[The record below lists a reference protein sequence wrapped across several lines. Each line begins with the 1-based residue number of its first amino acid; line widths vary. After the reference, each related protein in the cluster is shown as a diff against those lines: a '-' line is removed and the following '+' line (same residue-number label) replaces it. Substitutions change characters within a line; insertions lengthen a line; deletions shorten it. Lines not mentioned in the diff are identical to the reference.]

1 MNIKKLLK
9 LEKEIILAS
18 RSPRRKKLLEQ
29 LGFEFQV
36 IPSKFDED
44 SVFNEDPSVYVQE
57 IAKGKVQEIA
67 KSVEGNFIIIG
78 SDTTVYF
85 DGKYLNKPQDE
96 NEAFEML
103 SKMSGKEHFVWSGIV
118 LLDTENNRLI
128 SEAVSTKVKFREIEV
143 DEIKAYIKSGS
154 PMDKAGSY
162 GIQDDFGS
170 VFVESIEGDFYN
182 VVGLPLEKLYQM
194 FKKLN

>member
-18 RSPRRKKLLEQ
+18 RSPRRKKLLKQ

-128 SEAVSTKVKFREIEV
+128 TEAVSTKVKFREIEV